1 MIRRPQRSTRTDTLF
16 PYTPLFRSEALLP
29 RDPQG
34 RATVTSWLFA
44 AYNSVE
50 PLMFELS
57 NVDLFAAG
65 EEWAKLRRPG
75 LMEFIALR
83 FGKLA
88 EALGDRPWLAGD
100 FSVADIAM
108 ATVLREAIESGA
120 VAAIGRAHV

>member
-1 MIRRPQRSTRTDTLF
+1 
-16 PYTPLFRSEALLP
+16 
-29 RDPQG
+29 
-34 RATVTSWLFA
+34 
-44 AYNSVE
+44 
-50 PLMFELS
+50 MFELS
-57 NVDLFAAG
+57 NIDLFAAG
-65 EEWAKLRRPG
+65 EEWARLRRPG

-120 VAAIGRAHV
+120 VAEHPTLEAYLARCLAPPAFARALKAQLAAFRARKGTHLLSRP